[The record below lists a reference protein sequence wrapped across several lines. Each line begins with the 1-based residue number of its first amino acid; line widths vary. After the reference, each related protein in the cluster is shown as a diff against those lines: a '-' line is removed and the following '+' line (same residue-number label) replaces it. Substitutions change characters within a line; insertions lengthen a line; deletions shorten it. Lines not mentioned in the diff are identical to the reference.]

1 MDGGRSPLDE
11 SLRAVKR
18 CRAAVPRIAV
28 FDDDL
33 RDALR
38 GGWGDSTEPGFVSG
52 KSGLDRNVRFGVV
65 GATAHFQVG
74 FDSSAIRPSPMG
86 GIRRKRSTTFRVT
99 TTSRSSTSSVR
110 RHPKA

>member
-1 MDGGRSPLDE
+1 MSGGPLAFGRVVE
-11 SLRAVKR
+11 AVKR
-18 CRAAVPRIAV
+18 AGPRLPRIAV